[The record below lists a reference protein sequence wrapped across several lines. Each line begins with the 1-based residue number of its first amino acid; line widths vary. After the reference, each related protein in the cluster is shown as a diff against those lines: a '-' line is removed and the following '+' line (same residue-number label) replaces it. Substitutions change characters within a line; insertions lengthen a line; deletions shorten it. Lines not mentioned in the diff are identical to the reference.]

1 MCLIVFLEVSIFG
14 IIENMYNIFEDVIVN
29 IFVDFVEF
37 NDLCYCIVF

>member
-1 MCLIVFLEVSIFG
+1 MLCLIVFLEVRIFG

-37 NDLCYCIVF
+37 NDLC

>member
-1 MCLIVFLEVSIFG
+1 MMCLIVFLEVSIFG

-37 NDLCYCIVF
+37 NDIC